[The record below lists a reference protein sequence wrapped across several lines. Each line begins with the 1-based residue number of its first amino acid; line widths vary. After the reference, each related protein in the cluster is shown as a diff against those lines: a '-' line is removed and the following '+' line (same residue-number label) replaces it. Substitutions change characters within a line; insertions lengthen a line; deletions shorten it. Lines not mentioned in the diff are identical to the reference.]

1 MILQER
7 IQIMSE
13 LGRYMA
19 GNDPEWLAVRERA
32 GRENTW
38 FIPRFVDAAIRAIV
52 EDMLDPGLLEKW
64 TARYHLPAENPSLQ
78 RVGIVMAG
86 NIPLV
91 GFFDLLCVFISG
103 HRAVIKPSTK
113 DQRLMLHLLQ
123 QLERI
128 DARTTSFISV
138 AERLQGC
145 DAYIATGSNQTGRYF
160 DQYFGKYP
168 HIIRRNRTSVAILN
182 GEESRQELEA
192 LAADMQSY
200 FGLGCRNVTQIY
212 IPAGYDFKPLLEA
225 LKTYEFVMDLPAYKH
240 NFDYHL
246 TLLIMR
252 NQFYMTND
260 SVVLTE
266 HASPFS
272 PVSQI
277 HYQYYE
283 PGSSPLSSLQKDE
296 NIQCIVGVG
305 GLPAG
310 NAQRPTLFDYADGV
324 DTLQFLTRLSRS

>member
-7 IQIMSE
+7 IQIISE

-19 GNDPEWLAVRERA
+19 GNDPEWLAERERA

-38 FIPRFVDAAIRAIV
+38 FIPRFVDAAIAAIV
-52 EDMLDPGLLEKW
+52 KDMLVPELLEKW
-64 TARYHLPAENPSLQ
+64 TSHYRLPADNPYPR

-91 GFFDLLCVFISG
+91 GFYDLLCVFISG
-103 HRAVIKPSTK
+103 NRALIKPSTK
-113 DQRLMLHLLQ
+113 DQRLILHLLQ

-128 DARTTSFISV
+128 DARIADFITV

-168 HIIRRNRTSVAILN
+168 HIIRRNRTSVAILT
-182 GEESRQELEA
+182 GKESRQELEA
-192 LAADMQSY
+192 LAADMQDY
-200 FGLGCRNVTQIY
+200 FGLGCRNVTQVFV
-212 IPAGYDFKPLLEA
+212 PTGYDFKPLLEA
-225 LKTYEFVMDLPAYKH
+225 LKTYDFVMDLPAYKH

-266 HASPFS
+266 NVSPFS

-277 HYQYYE
+277 HYQFYE
-283 PGSSPLSSLQKDE
+283 PGTPPLPSLQQDE
-296 NIQCIVGVG
+296 NIQCIVGEG
-305 GLPAG
+305 GLAAG
-310 NAQRPTLFDYADGV
+310 SAQRPSLFDYADGV
-324 DTLQFLTRLSRS
+324 DTLAFLIGLTQR

>member
-1 MILQER
+1 MILQQR
-7 IQIMSE
+7 IQILSE

-19 GNDPEWLAVRERA
+19 GNDPEWMAVRERA

-38 FIPRFVDAAIRAIV
+38 FIPRFVDAAIHAIV
-52 EDMLDPGLLEKW
+52 EEMLAPELLEKW
-64 TARYHLPAENPSLQ
+64 TSAYALPEKNPYPQ

-103 HRAVIKPSTK
+103 HRAVIKPSSK
-113 DQRLMLHLLQ
+113 DQRLILHLLQ
-123 QLERI
+123 QLKRI
-128 DARTTSFISV
+128 EARTTDFITV

-168 HIIRRNRTSVAILN
+168 HIIRRNRTSVAILT
-182 GEESRQELEA
+182 GGESRLELEA
-192 LAADMQSY
+192 LTADIQSY
-200 FGLGCRNVTQIY
+200 FGLGCRNVTQVY
-212 IPAGYDFKPLLEA
+212 VPVGYDFKPLLEA
-225 LKTYEFVMDLPAYKH
+225 LKTYDFVMDLPAYKH

-283 PGSSPLSSLQKDE
+283 PGNSPLLALQKYE
-296 NIQCIVGVG
+296 NIQCIVGLG
-305 GLPAG
+305 GLTAG

-324 DTLQFLTRLSRS
+324 DTLQFLTLLPQR

>member
-113 DQRLMLHLLQ
+113 DQRLILHLLQ

-128 DARTTSFISV
+128 DARTVDCITV

-160 DQYFGKYP
+160 NQYFGKYP
-168 HIIRRNRTSVAILN
+168 HIIRRNRTSVALLT
-182 GEESRQELEA
+182 GKEKPRELEA
-192 LAADMQSY
+192 LAADMQDY
-200 FGLGCRNVTQIY
+200 FGLGCRNVTQIFV
-212 IPAGYDFKPLLEA
+212 PRGYDFKPLLEA
-225 LKTYEFVMDLPAYKH
+225 LKTYDFLMDLPAYKH

-277 HYQYYE
+277 HFQYYE
-283 PGSSPLSSLQKDE
+283 SDTSPLPALQKDE
-296 NIQCIVGVG
+296 NIQCIVGEGV
-305 GLPAG
+305 LEAG

-324 DTLQFLTRLSRS
+324 DTLQFLIGLTHT

>member
-38 FIPRFVDAAIRAIV
+38 FITRFVDAAIRAIV

-123 QLERI
+123 QLERM

-283 PGSSPLSSLQKDE
+283 PGSSPFPSLQKDE

-310 NAQRPTLFDYADGV
+310 NAQRPTLVDYADGV

>member
-310 NAQRPTLFDYADGV
+310 NAQRPTLVDYADGV

>member
-19 GNDPEWLAVRERA
+19 GNDPEWLAVQERA

-64 TARYHLPAENPSLQ
+64 TARYQLPAENPRPQ

-113 DQRLMLHLLQ
+113 DQRLILHLLQ

-128 DARTTSFISV
+128 DARTVDCITV

-160 DQYFGKYP
+160 NQYFGKYP
-168 HIIRRNRTSVAILN
+168 HIIRRNRTSVALLT
-182 GEESRQELEA
+182 GKEKPRELEA
-192 LAADMQSY
+192 LAADMQDY
-200 FGLGCRNVTQIY
+200 FGLGCRNVTQIFV
-212 IPAGYDFKPLLEA
+212 PRGYDFKPLLEA
-225 LKTYEFVMDLPAYKH
+225 LKTYDFLMDLPAYKH

-277 HYQYYE
+277 HFQYYE
-283 PGSSPLSSLQKDE
+283 SDTSPLPALQKDE
-296 NIQCIVGVG
+296 NIQCIVGEGV
-305 GLPAG
+305 LEAG

-324 DTLQFLTRLSRS
+324 DTLQFLIGLTHT